1 MYLEQIIEQFDAV
14 TCVQDI
20 LRINTNNQLNSID
33 AGLQSNSLLT
43 AINTV
48 NSISANVVYEDNKA
62 VTVDVVNGEEVVIIA
77 TNESISNN
85 TVSVVPD
92 PLLVT
97 ATTTSTTT
105 IPSNSTDNGVCNA
118 FPNNVITEIDKIHI
132 NMNPNSTT
140 SVEKEIEGVS
150 TISIDKKDV
159 GRQLPEFILKCY
171 KF

>member
-1 MYLEQIIEQFDAV
+1 M
-14 TCVQDI
+14 
-20 LRINTNNQLNSID
+20 
-33 AGLQSNSLLT
+33 
-43 AINTV
+43 
-48 NSISANVVYEDNKA
+48 
-62 VTVDVVNGEEVVIIA
+62 DVVNGEEVVIIA

-140 SVEKEIEGVS
+140 SVEKEMEGVS
-150 TISIDKKDV
+150 TISMDKKDV

-171 KF
+171 KI